1 MSEHAFKHSTA
12 LITGSGRRIGASCA
26 LALARLGS
34 AVVIHCHGSHLEA
47 LALQRF
53 IEAEGG
59 TAGIIQA
66 DLADSHEVAALIS
79 RAEEVH
85 GRGPVDILVNNAAVY
100 QPGGVRDGSLA
111 TWNRHLA
118 VNLTAPF
125 LLMQSFARRLPQGR
139 PGHIIQII
147 DQHGHRPRPGFAA
160 YSAAKSALWTLT
172 RQAALE
178 LAPAIRVNAIGPGP
192 ILPAPDASRAE
203 FDRIATATPLE
214 RSGSV
219 DDIAAALRFLLEN
232 DFITGEMIRVDG
244 GEHLR

>member
-1 MSEHAFKHSTA
+1 MPEHTFKHATA
-12 LITGSGRRIGASCA
+12 LITGAGRRIGASCA

-34 AVVIHCHGSHLEA
+34 AVVIHCHGSRVEA
-47 LALQRF
+47 LALRHF

-59 TAGIIQA
+59 TAGILQA
-66 DLADSHEVAALIS
+66 DLADSSEVAALIP

-85 GRGPVDILVNNAAVY
+85 GRGPLDILVNNAAVY
-100 QPGGVRDGSLA
+100 QPGGMRDGSLD
-111 TWNRHLA
+111 TWNLHLA
-118 VNLTAPF
+118 VNLTAPY
-125 LLMQSFARRLPQGR
+125 LLMQSFARRLPRGR
-139 PGHIIQII
+139 TGNIIQII

-192 ILPAPDASRAE
+192 ILPAPNASHAD
-203 FDRIATATPLE
+203 FDRIAAATPLA
-214 RSGSV
+214 RAGSV